1 VQNRCEKQ
9 HEKFMQAQFTLTRAE
24 YERELDAVIAG
35 SFPASDP
42 PPWTLGASS
51 WMDLAAPIPKAG
63 SVPSVTEVIVGDGY
77 RVGGV
82 RLANLGEAIALT
94 AMVPLAIL
102 TVGAPLVALVWGIA
116 SAVSWLTGNI

>member
-1 VQNRCEKQ
+1 
-9 HEKFMQAQFTLTRAE
+9 MQAQYAITRAE
-24 YERELDAVIAG
+24 YERELDAAIAG

-42 PPWTLGASS
+42 PPWTLGASP
-51 WMDLAAPIPKAG
+51 WMDLGA
-63 SVPSVTEVIVGDGY
+63 SVPKTGTAPAATEVIVRDGY
-77 RVGGV
+77 RVGGI
-82 RLANLGEAIALT
+82 RLASLGEAIALT